1 MQNKKIKKRRLLIS
15 LDFMNEG
22 ELNDDKNIN

>member
-15 LDFMNEG
+15 LDFMNEA
-22 ELNDDKNIN
+22 ELNGDQKIN